1 MTHAEQKSRI
11 SRRRMGILVLL
22 ILVVGAVLAARGAGR
37 WLVREDPLRHADMIA
52 VLSGGLPYRA
62 EAAATVFRGGYAP
75 EVWVSRPESPA
86 PDLLARGIHY
96 VGEEEY
102 NRDIL
107 IAEGVP
113 ESAVHVLPGMIVDTE
128 QEVEAIAREMHSTGK
143 TSVLIITSPEHT
155 RRVRALWKHFVGD
168 SPKMTVRAAWEDPFD
183 ADHWWRNTRDALSV
197 VREYL
202 GLANAW
208 AGLPV
213 RPHSP
218 EPRGLSH
225 SGSLDRVPV
234 RTGAGS
240 RIFHCSH
247 SAFFSKSRSESCH
260 S

>member
-1 MTHAEQKSRI
+1 MNHAESKAQI
-11 SRRRMGILVLL
+11 SRRRIGIFVLL
-22 ILVVGAVLAARGAGR
+22 ALLIGAVIAVRGAGR
-37 WLVREDPLRHADMIA
+37 WLVREDPLARADMIV

-102 NRDIL
+102 DRGIL

-113 ESAVHVLPGMIVDTE
+113 ESAVHIFPGTVVDTE
-128 QEVEAIAREMHSTGK
+128 QEAEEIAREMRGTGK
-143 TSVLIITSPEHT
+143 TSVIIVTSPQHT
-155 RRVRALWKHFVGD
+155 RRVKTLWKQVVRD
-168 SPKMTVRAAWEDPFD
+168 KLKLTVRAAWEDPFD

-218 EPRGLSH
+218 
-225 SGSLDRVPV
+225 
-234 RTGAGS
+234 
-240 RIFHCSH
+240 
-247 SAFFSKSRSESCH
+247 
-260 S
+260 

>member
-1 MTHAEQKSRI
+1 MNHGENRTRS
-11 SRRRMGILVLL
+11 SRRRIGILLALFLL
-22 ILVVGAVLAARGAGR
+22 VGGVIFVRGAGR
-37 WLVREDPLRHADMIA
+37 WLVREDSLSRADLIV

-62 EAAATVFRGGYAP
+62 MAGATVFRGGYAP
-75 EVWVSRPESPA
+75 EIWVTRPDSPA

-107 IAEGVP
+107 LAQGVP
-113 ESAVHVLPGMIVDTE
+113 ESAVHIFSGTIVDTE
-128 QEVEAIAREMHSTGK
+128 QEVEDIARVMHSTGK
-143 TSVLIITSPEHT
+143 TSVIIVTSPQHT
-155 RRVRALWKHFVGD
+155 RRVKALWKHIVGNNL
-168 SPKMTVRAAWEDPFD
+168 KLTVRAAWEDPFD

-218 EPRGLSH
+218 
-225 SGSLDRVPV
+225 
-234 RTGAGS
+234 
-240 RIFHCSH
+240 
-247 SAFFSKSRSESCH
+247 
-260 S
+260 

>member
-1 MTHAEQKSRI
+1 MTHAENKTWN
-11 SRRRMGILVLL
+11 SRRRIGILVLL
-22 ILVVGAVLAARGAGR
+22 VLLVGAAILVRGAGR
-37 WLVREDPLRHADMIA
+37 WLVREDPLSRADMIV

-62 EAAATVFRGGYAP
+62 EAAATIFRGGYAP
-75 EVWVSRPESPA
+75 EVWVTRPEGPA

-107 IAEGVP
+107 MARDVP
-113 ESAVHVLPGMIVDTE
+113 ESVVHTFPGAIVDTE
-128 QEVEAIAREMHSTGK
+128 QEVEATAAMMRSAGK
-143 TSVLIITSPEHT
+143 TSVIIVTSPQHT
-155 RRVRALWKHFVGD
+155 RRVRALWKHVVGN
-168 SPKMTVRAAWEDPFD
+168 SLKMTVRAAWEDPFD

-218 EPRGLSH
+218 
-225 SGSLDRVPV
+225 
-234 RTGAGS
+234 
-240 RIFHCSH
+240 
-247 SAFFSKSRSESCH
+247 
-260 S
+260 

>member
-1 MTHAEQKSRI
+1 MTHAENKTQN
-11 SRRRMGILVLL
+11 SRRRIGILVLL
-22 ILVVGAVLAARGAGR
+22 ILLVGAVFAAREAGR
-37 WLVREDPLRHADMIA
+37 WLVREDPLTRADMIV

-62 EAAATVFRGGYAP
+62 EAAATIFRGGYAP
-75 EVWVSRPESPA
+75 EVWVTRPQSPA

-113 ESAVHVLPGMIVDTE
+113 ESAVHILPGKIVDTE
-128 QEVEAIAREMHSTGK
+128 QEVEEIAREMRSTAK
-143 TSVLIITSPEHT
+143 KNVIIVTSPQHT
-155 RRVRALWKHFVGD
+155 RRVTALWKHIVGN
-168 SPKMTVRAAWEDPFD
+168 SLKMTVRAAWEDPFD

-218 EPRGLSH
+218 
-225 SGSLDRVPV
+225 
-234 RTGAGS
+234 
-240 RIFHCSH
+240 
-247 SAFFSKSRSESCH
+247 
-260 S
+260 